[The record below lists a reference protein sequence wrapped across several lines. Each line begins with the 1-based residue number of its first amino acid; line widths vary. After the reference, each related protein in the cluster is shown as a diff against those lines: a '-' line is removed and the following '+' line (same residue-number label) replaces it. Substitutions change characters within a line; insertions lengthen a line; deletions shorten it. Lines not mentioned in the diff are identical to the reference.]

1 MSSVPMSCAP
11 ISSVHLLRQM
21 FCYQAWANDELLA
34 KMEAL
39 DPAQQPEQ
47 RNAALRLMN
56 HNEVVNQIF
65 MAHLVGR
72 AHGFSADN
80 PAETPTL
87 NQLRSSIAATD
98 RWYLQYLETVTQA
111 QLAESTAFRFTDG
124 DKGHMSRE
132 EMLAHVVTHGIYHRG
147 EVGRI
152 LTQLSIR
159 PPWDTF
165 AAYLHNTESER
176 RSRQ

>member
-1 MSSVPMSCAP
+1 M
-11 ISSVHLLRQM
+11 SSVHLLRQM

-34 KMEAL
+34 KLEAI
-39 DPAQQPEQ
+39 DPAAQPDQ
-47 RNAALRLMN
+47 RNTALRLMN

-65 MAHLVGR
+65 MAHLLGQS
-72 AHGFSADN
+72 HSFSADN
-80 PAETPTL
+80 TAETPSL
-87 NQLRSSIAATD
+87 DQLRSSITATD
-98 RWYLQYLETVTQA
+98 RWYLQYLDTVTEA

-124 DKGHMSRE
+124 DRGHMSRE

-152 LTQLSIR
+152 MTQLSIR

-165 AAYLHNTESER
+165 AVYLHNTDPER
-176 RSRQ
+176 RSKP